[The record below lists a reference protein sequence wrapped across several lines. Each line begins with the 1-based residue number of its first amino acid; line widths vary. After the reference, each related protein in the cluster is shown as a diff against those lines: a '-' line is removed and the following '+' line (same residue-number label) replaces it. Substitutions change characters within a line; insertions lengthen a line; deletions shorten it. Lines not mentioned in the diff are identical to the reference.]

1 MGQNDQMEGTMKIIL
16 RGLFLTLIISSIL
29 ACATRSTTADK
40 PIEQQLLV
48 DEARMVVDTFAAD
61 PEMAWFRGY
70 LKDAKGVLILPD
82 LYKGAWFLGGSGGRG
97 ALVVRDQDTGKWIGP
112 AFYTMGSV
120 SFGLQFGGQK
130 SEAIILVMTQKGIKS
145 MQKTSVKLG
154 GDLSV
159 AAGPVGIGA
168 QGATAPS
175 LKVDYLTFTRS
186 MGAFIGI
193 SLDGAVIDENYDWN
207 KAYYGKPVRP
217 ADIIVAGGAT
227 NPNASKLRSAVAKA
241 ALSAK

>member
-1 MGQNDQMEGTMKIIL
+1 MEGTMKMIP

-29 ACATRSTTADK
+29 ACATRSTTTNK

-48 DEARMVVDTFAAD
+48 DEARIVVDTFAVD
-61 PEMAWFRGY
+61 PEMEWFRGY
-70 LKDAKGVLILPD
+70 LKNAKGVLILPN

-97 ALVVRDQDTGKWIGP
+97 ALVARDQDTGKWLGP
-112 AFYTMGSV
+112 AFYTLGSV
-120 SFGLQFGGQK
+120 SFGLQFGGEK
-130 SEAIILVMTQKGIKS
+130 SEAIILVMTQKGMQS
-145 MQKTSVKLG
+145 MQKTSFKLG

-159 AAGPVGIGA
+159 AAGPIGVGA

-175 LKVDYLTFTRS
+175 LNVDYITFTRS

-217 ADIIVAGGAT
+217 ADIIVAGGAI
-227 NPNASKLRSAVAKA
+227 NPDAAALRSAVAKA